1 MKRLL
6 IALEP
11 INMLFVLISVVL
23 GHLDYA
29 TLFLVWSI
37 SLQLLRMENKQNEI
51 N

>member
-1 MKRLL
+1 MKKLL
-6 IALEP
+6 IVLEP
-11 INMLFVLISVVL
+11 INMLFVLISVAL